1 MIDWTARAKARFSQ
15 TPQVRPDETDKTG
28 PTFRDE
34 PGECTAKTDTTG
46 VSSVSSVGVVAL
58 FENRMLAAELM
69 DAAMLVCD
77 LHGDDEKARE
87 DMRQD
92 VDNTPADQRADLLE
106 YFRGRATQMQRQRPW
121 LSITKINT

>member
-15 TPQVRPDETDKTG
+15 TPQELPDKTDETCRAVLDKPEDG
-28 PTFRDE
+28 
-34 PGECTAKTDTTG
+34 TAKTDKTG

-58 FENRMLAAELM
+58 FENRMLSADLM
-69 DAAMLVCD
+69 EAAMLVCD

-92 VDNTPADQRADLLE
+92 VANTPFEQRADLLE
-106 YFRGRATQMQRQRPW
+106 YFRGRAAQMQRQRPW
-121 LSITKINT
+121 LSITKINP